1 MFRHLLH
8 RHRHSYK
15 TEVPSAFDTL
25 QLPRRRVRVSMLVS
39 VLFLLICSATPV
51 FGSAADGSSPHS
63 AASIAADSIIGTKQS
78 PIPQGN
84 NSHIPLNRPASLKH
98 LSDEE
103 VARFGR
109 ILVQTSQGRI
119 EPIDTYA
126 SELLRKLYH
135 RDHYRELDGTRWFL
149 SLLYDPTRWAHEPLL
164 RVSAKS
170 LINGLRQ
177 KHKQQIPLNASG
189 TPLNRYLA
197 LSELFTSHGDYLLS
211 DQIEAAYAKPSRM
224 RNKRDKEL
232 IKLDEKVN
240 ILYNLLSGKMV
251 AIFPSTPLFSPTVP
265 STRCSTKQTG
275 QETGN
280 PDHTRADRDNPQ
292 DSLNKFH
299 STTNSTI
306 PRGNNTLSRLGWYS
320 VGDDLRG
327 LPEADSLFITQTLPA
342 YIAALND
349 STHTATAYRLGLLK
363 AIEHFQQK
371 GAAGTLPTPA
381 QINAELFYNHADI
394 FRTAFRG
401 YLLLGLLL
409 LLISLWRPP
418 LQRCHVKACL
428 LPRLLTVL
436 IVLLFL
442 WQSVG
447 LGLRWYISGRAP
459 WTNAYESMVYV
470 GWITVLAGLIFA
482 RRSTLTL
489 ALATLMGGVIL
500 FVSNLNWLDP
510 QITPLVPVL
519 KSYWLM
525 IHVSVITA
533 SYGFFGIGAI
543 TGLASLLAIIVVHPR
558 RELRIIGE
566 LSLWIGLVLLA
577 AGIFLGA
584 IWANESWGRYWGWDP
599 KETWA
604 LITLLV
610 YAFITHSYHI
620 PRLNNDFAF
629 ASLSLVAI
637 ATVLMTFF
645 GVNYYLSGL
654 HSYGGSGEVAMLPV
668 VIGVVITSAVIT
680 WAGIRYRKRH

>member
-25 QLPRRRVRVSMLVS
+25 QLPQWWVRVSMLAS
-39 VLFLLICSATPV
+39 VLFLSICSAAPV
-51 FGSAADGSSPHS
+51 SGSAADISSPHS
-63 AASIAADSIIGTKQS
+63 ATSIAADSIIGTKQS
-78 PIPQGN
+78 PIPQGTA
-84 NSHIPLNRPASLKH
+84 SHVPLNRPASLKH

-103 VARFGR
+103 VTRFGR
-109 ILVQTSQGRI
+109 ILVQTPQGRI

-135 RDHYRELDGTRWFL
+135 RDHYRQLDGTRWLL
-149 SLLYDPTRWAHEPLL
+149 SLLYDPTRWTHEPLL
-164 RVSAKS
+164 RVSDKS
-170 LINGLRQ
+170 LIKELRQ
-177 KHKQQIPLNASG
+177 GHKQQAHHNASG

-197 LSELFTSHGDYLLS
+197 LSELFTSHGDYILS
-211 DQIEAAYAKPSRM
+211 DQIEAAYAKPVRL

-251 AIFPSTPLFSPTVP
+251 AIFPSTPLPSPTAQ
-265 STRCSTKQTG
+265 STHLSKQTD
-275 QETGN
+275 QESVRSEL
-280 PDHTRADRDNPQ
+280 TRADRDNLQ
-292 DSLNKFH
+292 DSLNKSH
-299 STTNSTI
+299 SSANSTI
-306 PRGNNTLSRLGWYS
+306 SREGSALSRLGWYS
-320 VGDDLRG
+320 VGDELCG

-401 YLLLGLLL
+401 YLLLGFLLL
-409 LLISLWRPP
+409 LVSLWRPP

-543 TGLASLLAIIVVHPR
+543 TGLASLLAIIVGHPR

>member
-25 QLPRRRVRVSMLVS
+25 QLPRRRVRVSVLVS
-39 VLFLLICSATPV
+39 VLFLSICSATPV

-103 VARFGR
+103 VARLGR
-109 ILVQTSQGRI
+109 ILVQTPQGRI

-135 RDHYRELDGTRWFL
+135 RDHYRQLDGTRWLL

-164 RVSAKS
+164 RVSDKS
-170 LINGLRQ
+170 LIQELRQ
-177 KHKQQIPLNASG
+177 EHKQQIPLNASG

-197 LSELFTSHGDYLLS
+197 LSELFTDHGDYILS
-211 DQIEAAYAKPSRM
+211 DQIEAAYAKPVRL

-251 AIFPSTPLFSPTVP
+251 AIFPSTPLPSPKVP
-265 STRCSTKQTG
+265 STHCSIQQTD
-275 QETGN
+275 QKTIKPN
-280 PDHTRADRDNPQ
+280 LNLADRDNLQ
-292 DSLNKFH
+292 DSLNNSR

-306 PRGNNTLSRLGWYS
+306 PRRDNTLPHLGWYS
-320 VGDDLRG
+320 VGDDLCG
-327 LPEADSLFITQTLPA
+327 LPEADSLFIAQTLPA
-342 YIAALND
+342 YIAALSD
-349 STHTATAYRLGLLK
+349 STHTATEYRLGLLD

-381 QINAELFYNHADI
+381 QINAELFYNHANI

-409 LLISLWRPP
+409 LLVSLWRPP

-543 TGLASLLAIIVVHPR
+543 TGLASLLAIIVGHPR

-566 LSLWIGLVLLA
+566 LALWIGLVLLA

-668 VIGVVITSAVIT
+668 AIGVVITSAVII

>member
-1 MFRHLLH
+1 
-8 RHRHSYK
+8 
-15 TEVPSAFDTL
+15 
-25 QLPRRRVRVSMLVS
+25 
-39 VLFLLICSATPV
+39 
-51 FGSAADGSSPHS
+51 
-63 AASIAADSIIGTKQS
+63 
-78 PIPQGN
+78 
-84 NSHIPLNRPASLKH
+84 
-98 LSDEE
+98 
-103 VARFGR
+103 
-109 ILVQTSQGRI
+109 
-119 EPIDTYA
+119 
-126 SELLRKLYH
+126 
-135 RDHYRELDGTRWFL
+135 
-149 SLLYDPTRWAHEPLL
+149 
-164 RVSAKS
+164 
-170 LINGLRQ
+170 
-177 KHKQQIPLNASG
+177 
-189 TPLNRYLA
+189 
-197 LSELFTSHGDYLLS
+197 
-211 DQIEAAYAKPSRM
+211 
-224 RNKRDKEL
+224 
-232 IKLDEKVN
+232 
-240 ILYNLLSGKMV
+240 
-251 AIFPSTPLFSPTVP
+251 
-265 STRCSTKQTG
+265 
-275 QETGN
+275 
-280 PDHTRADRDNPQ
+280 
-292 DSLNKFH
+292 
-299 STTNSTI
+299 
-306 PRGNNTLSRLGWYS
+306 
-320 VGDDLRG
+320 
-327 LPEADSLFITQTLPA
+327 
-342 YIAALND
+342 
-349 STHTATAYRLGLLK
+349 
-363 AIEHFQQK
+363 
-371 GAAGTLPTPA
+371 
-381 QINAELFYNHADI
+381 
-394 FRTAFRG
+394 
-401 YLLLGLLL
+401 
-409 LLISLWRPP
+409 
-418 LQRCHVKACL
+418 
-428 LPRLLTVL
+428 
-436 IVLLFL
+436 
-442 WQSVG
+442 
-447 LGLRWYISGRAP
+447 
-459 WTNAYESMVYV
+459 MVYV

-543 TGLASLLAIIVVHPR
+543 TGLASLLAIIVGHPR

>member
-25 QLPRRRVRVSMLVS
+25 QLPRRRVRVSVLVS
-39 VLFLLICSATPV
+39 VLFLWICSATPV

-78 PIPQGN
+78 PIPQGTA
-84 NSHIPLNRPASLKH
+84 SHVPLNRPASLKH

-103 VARFGR
+103 VTRFGR
-109 ILVQTSQGRI
+109 ILVQTPQGRI

-135 RDHYRELDGTRWFL
+135 RDHYRQLDGTRWLL
-149 SLLYDPTRWAHEPLL
+149 SLLYDPTRWTHEPLL
-164 RVSAKS
+164 RVSDKS
-170 LINGLRQ
+170 LIKELRQ
-177 KHKQQIPLNASG
+177 GHKQQAHHNASG

-197 LSELFTSHGDYLLS
+197 LSELFTSHGDYILS
-211 DQIEAAYAKPSRM
+211 DQIEAAYAKPVRL

-251 AIFPSTPLFSPTVP
+251 AIFPSTPLSSPTAQ
-265 STRCSTKQTG
+265 STHLSKQTD
-275 QETGN
+275 QESVRSEL
-280 PDHTRADRDNPQ
+280 TRADRDNLQ
-292 DSLNKFH
+292 DSLNKSH
-299 STTNSTI
+299 SSANSTI
-306 PRGNNTLSRLGWYS
+306 SREGSALSRLGWYS
-320 VGDDLRG
+320 VGDELCG

-401 YLLLGLLL
+401 YLLLGFLLL
-409 LLISLWRPP
+409 LVSLWRPP

-543 TGLASLLAIIVVHPR
+543 TGLASLLAIIVGHPR

-566 LSLWIGLVLLA
+566 LSLWI
-577 AGIFLGA
+577 GA

>member
-1 MFRHLLH
+1 M
-8 RHRHSYK
+8 
-15 TEVPSAFDTL
+15 
-25 QLPRRRVRVSMLVS
+25 
-39 VLFLLICSATPV
+39 
-51 FGSAADGSSPHS
+51 
-63 AASIAADSIIGTKQS
+63 
-78 PIPQGN
+78 
-84 NSHIPLNRPASLKH
+84 
-98 LSDEE
+98 
-103 VARFGR
+103 
-109 ILVQTSQGRI
+109 
-119 EPIDTYA
+119 
-126 SELLRKLYH
+126 
-135 RDHYRELDGTRWFL
+135 
-149 SLLYDPTRWAHEPLL
+149 
-164 RVSAKS
+164 
-170 LINGLRQ
+170 
-177 KHKQQIPLNASG
+177 
-189 TPLNRYLA
+189 NRYLA
-197 LSELFTSHGDYLLS
+197 LSELFTDHGDYILS
-211 DQIEAAYAKPSRM
+211 DQIEAAYTKPSRM

-251 AIFPSTPLFSPTVP
+251 AIFPSTPLSSPTFP
-265 STRCSTKQTG
+265 STHCSTTQTD

-280 PDHTRADRDNPQ
+280 PDLTRADRDNPL

-320 VGDDLRG
+320 VGDDLCG
-327 LPEADSLFITQTLPA
+327 LPEADSLFIAQTLPA
-342 YIAALND
+342 YIAALSD
-349 STHTATAYRLGLLK
+349 STHTATAYRLGLLD
-363 AIEHFQQK
+363 AIGHFQQK

-381 QINAELFYNHADI
+381 QINAELFYNHANI

-401 YLLLGLLL
+401 YLLLGFLLL
-409 LLISLWRPP
+409 LVSLWRPP
-418 LQRCHVKACL
+418 LQRCLVKTCL
-428 LPRLLTVL
+428 LPRLLTTL

-482 RRSTLTL
+482 RRSALTL

-543 TGLASLLAIIVVHPR
+543 TGLASLLAIIVGHPR

-566 LSLWIGLVLLA
+566 LALWIGLVLLA

>member
-1 MFRHLLH
+1 MVGIEITAETPLTATQEPEGTTRTTKPA
-8 RHRHSYK
+8 K
-15 TEVPSAFDTL
+15 TATTLSALSSTTDL
-25 QLPRRRVRVSMLVS
+25 
-39 VLFLLICSATPV
+39 ATQPAKP
-51 FGSAADGSSPHS
+51 AADISSPHF
-63 AASIAADSIIGTKQS
+63 ATTIAADSIIGTKQS
-78 PIPQGN
+78 PIPQGTA
-84 NSHIPLNRPASLKH
+84 SHVPLNRPASLKQ

-109 ILVQTSQGRI
+109 ILVQTPQGRI

-135 RDHYRELDGTRWFL
+135 RDHYRQLDGTRWLL
-149 SLLYDPTRWAHEPLL
+149 SLLYDPTRWTHEPLL
-164 RVSAKS
+164 RVSDKS
-170 LINGLRQ
+170 LIKEVRQ
-177 KHKQQIPLNASG
+177 KPKQQALHNASD
-189 TPLNRYLA
+189 TPLNRHLA
-197 LSELFTSHGDYLLS
+197 LSELFTSHGDYILS
-211 DQIEAAYAKPSRM
+211 DQIEAAYAKPSSM

-251 AIFPSTPLFSPTVP
+251 AIFPSTPLSSPTVP
-265 STRCSTKQTG
+265 STRCSTKQTD

-292 DSLNKFH
+292 DSLNKSH

-306 PRGNNTLSRLGWYS
+306 PRGDNTFPRLGWYS
-320 VGDDLRG
+320 VGDDLCG
-327 LPEADSLFITQTLPA
+327 LPETDSLFIAQTLPA
-342 YIAALND
+342 YIAALSD
-349 STHTATAYRLGLLK
+349 STHTATAYRLGLLD

-409 LLISLWRPP
+409 LLFTLWRSS

-436 IVLLFL
+436 ILLLFL

-543 TGLASLLAIIVVHPR
+543 TGLASLLAIIVGHPQ

-566 LSLWIGLVLLA
+566 LALWIGLVLLA

-680 WAGIRYRKRH
+680 WAGLRYRKRH

>member
-1 MFRHLLH
+1 MFRRLLH
-8 RHRHSYK
+8 RHRHCYK
-15 TEVPSAFDTL
+15 TEVTSAFDTL
-25 QLPRRRVRVSMLVS
+25 RLPQWWVRVSVLVS
-39 VLFLLICSATPV
+39 VLFLSICSAAPV
-51 FGSAADGSSPHS
+51 SGSAADISSPHS
-63 AASIAADSIIGTKQS
+63 ATSIAADSIIGTKQS
-78 PIPQGN
+78 PIPQGTA
-84 NSHIPLNRPASLKH
+84 SHVPLNRPASLKH

-103 VARFGR
+103 VTRFGR
-109 ILVQTSQGRI
+109 ILVQTPQGRI

-135 RDHYRELDGTRWFL
+135 RDHYRQLDGTRWLL
-149 SLLYDPTRWAHEPLL
+149 SLLYDPTRWTHEPLL
-164 RVSAKS
+164 RVSDKS
-170 LINGLRQ
+170 LIKELRQ
-177 KHKQQIPLNASG
+177 GHKQQAHHNASG

-197 LSELFTSHGDYLLS
+197 LSKLFTSHGDYILS
-211 DQIEAAYAKPSRM
+211 DQIEAVYAKPSSM

-251 AIFPSTPLFSPTVP
+251 AIFPSTPLSSPTVP
-265 STRCSTKQTG
+265 STCCSTKQTD

-292 DSLNKFH
+292 NSLNKSH

-306 PRGNNTLSRLGWYS
+306 PRGDNTLPRLGWYS

-327 LPEADSLFITQTLPA
+327 LPEADSLFIIQTLPA

-349 STHTATAYRLGLLK
+349 STHTATDYRLGLLK

-371 GAAGTLPTPA
+371 GAAGTLPPPA

-401 YLLLGLLL
+401 YLLLGFLLL
-409 LLISLWRPP
+409 LVSLWRPT

-459 WTNAYESMVYV
+459 WTNAYESMIYV

-482 RRSTLTL
+482 RRSALTL

-543 TGLASLLAIIVVHPR
+543 TGLASLLAIIVGHPR

>member
-1 MFRHLLH
+1 MFRRLLH
-8 RHRHSYK
+8 RHRHCYK
-15 TEVPSAFDTL
+15 TEVTSAFDTL
-25 QLPRRRVRVSMLVS
+25 QLPRRRVRVSVLVS
-39 VLFLLICSATPV
+39 VLFLWICSATPV

-103 VARFGR
+103 VTRFGR
-109 ILVQTSQGRI
+109 ILVQTPQGRI

-135 RDHYRELDGTRWFL
+135 RDHYRQLDGTRWLL
-149 SLLYDPTRWAHEPLL
+149 SLLYDPTRWTHEPLL
-164 RVSAKS
+164 RVSDKS
-170 LINGLRQ
+170 LIKELRQ
-177 KHKQQIPLNASG
+177 GHKQQAHHNASG

-197 LSELFTSHGDYLLS
+197 LSELFTSHGDYILS
-211 DQIEAAYAKPSRM
+211 DQIEAAYAKPVRL

-251 AIFPSTPLFSPTVP
+251 AIFPSTPLSSPTAQ
-265 STRCSTKQTG
+265 STHLSKQTD
-275 QETGN
+275 QESVRSEL
-280 PDHTRADRDNPQ
+280 TRADRDNLQ
-292 DSLNKFH
+292 DSLNKSH
-299 STTNSTI
+299 SSANSTI
-306 PRGNNTLSRLGWYS
+306 SREGSALSRLGWYS
-320 VGDDLRG
+320 VGDELCG

-401 YLLLGLLL
+401 YLLLGFLLL
-409 LLISLWRPP
+409 LVSLWRPP

-543 TGLASLLAIIVVHPR
+543 TGLASLLAIIVGHPR

>member
-1 MFRHLLH
+1 MVGIEITANPAAQPA
-8 RHRHSYK
+8 K
-15 TEVPSAFDTL
+15 P
-25 QLPRRRVRVSMLVS
+25 
-39 VLFLLICSATPV
+39 
-51 FGSAADGSSPHS
+51 AADISSPHS
-63 AASIAADSIIGTKQS
+63 ATSIAADSIIGTKQS
-78 PIPQGN
+78 PIPQVN
-84 NSHIPLNRPASLKH
+84 TPHVPLNRPASLKY

-109 ILVQTSQGRI
+109 ILVQTPQGRI

-135 RDHYRELDGTRWFL
+135 RDHYRQLDGTRWLL

-170 LINGLRQ
+170 LINELRQ
-177 KHKQQIPLNASG
+177 KHKQQIPLNTSG
-189 TPLNRYLA
+189 PPLNRYLA
-197 LSELFTSHGDYLLS
+197 LSELFTSHGDYILS

-240 ILYNLLSGKMV
+240 ILYNLLTGKMM
-251 AIFPSTPLFSPTVP
+251 AIFPSTPLPSPKVP
-265 STRCSTKQTG
+265 STRCSTLQTD
-275 QETGN
+275 QKTIN
-280 PDHTRADRDNPQ
+280 PNLNLANRDNLQ
-292 DSLNKFH
+292 DSLNKSH
-299 STTNSTI
+299 STANSTK
-306 PRGNNTLSRLGWYS
+306 PREGSALPRLGWYS
-320 VGDDLRG
+320 VGDDLCG
-327 LPEADSLFITQTLPA
+327 LPETDSLFIAQTLPA
-342 YIAALND
+342 YIAALSD
-349 STHTATAYRLGLLK
+349 STHTATAYRLGLLD

-381 QINAELFYNHADI
+381 QINAELFYNHANI

-401 YLLLGLLL
+401 YLLLGFLLL
-409 LLISLWRPP
+409 LFTLWRSPH
-418 LQRCHVKACL
+418 QRCHVACL
-428 LPRLLTVL
+428 LPRLLTTL

-543 TGLASLLAIIVVHPR
+543 TGLASLLAIIVGHPQ

-566 LSLWIGLVLLA
+566 LALWIGLVLLA

-620 PRLNNDFAF
+620 PRLNNDYAF

-668 VIGVVITSAVIT
+668 AIGVVITSAVII
-680 WAGIRYRKRH
+680 WAGIRYRERH